1 MKIKGFTLIELII
14 GLLIFSLILFASWNV
29 FSSGSKNAYE
39 VISNHTINDEIERV
53 LMKIT
58 DEIREA
64 NLVSTKFPESINE
77 SEINDLKTE
86 SSNNRLEFDKI
97 NYDFTID
104 PSTLSNGEVNYTK
117 DSVKYFLEKDD
128 SENEGW
134 TLYKESV
141 TYDINKKPITGE
153 MTIYPVLKGI
163 KRCVFYR
170 IKDPDVSRQ
179 GNVYM
184 NIELSRQDSPYT
196 NSITISV
203 KERGT
208 CPEY

>member
-1 MKIKGFTLIELII
+1 MKTRGFTLTELVI

-29 FSSGSKNAYE
+29 FRSGSQNAYE

-64 NLVSTKFPESINE
+64 NLISTKFPEAVNE
-77 SEINDLKTE
+77 SEISDLKTE
-86 SSNNRLEFDKI
+86 SPNNRLEFDKI

-104 PSTLSNGEVNYTK
+104 PSTLSNGQVNYTK

-128 SENEGW
+128 SENDTW
-134 TLYKESV
+134 TLYKESLP
-141 TYDINKKPITGE
+141 YDTNKNPINSE

-170 IKDPDVSRQ
+170 IKDSEVSRL

-184 NIELSRQDSPYT
+184 NIELSRKDSPYT
-196 NSITISV
+196 NAITISV